1 MAHNFPFPY
10 LHMKF
15 PDGDLRASAAG
26 AISPGTDL
34 QASAGDP
41 WRFQPVA
48 AGAAVG
54 PAPAGARLELFGSAV
69 GHWHPRRNVLVPQ
82 GRVSTDALYPACD
95 SNTQKHLSL
104 SRPRKAQYSSRILPP
119 SAAAALAMN
128 APTSIA
134 NAVAI
139 DTRAACF
146 LAVSAICRNFCCES
160 FN

>member
-1 MAHNFPFPY
+1 GSRIHP
-10 LHMKF
+10 
-15 PDGDLRASAAG
+15 LRSHT
-26 AISPGTDL
+26 GT
-34 QASAGDP
+34 
-41 WRFQPVA
+41 R
-48 AGAAVG
+48 VG
-54 PAPAGARLELFGSAV
+54 YSCV
-69 GHWHPRRNVLVPQ
+69 GWLKRNVLVPQ
-82 GRVSTDALYPACD
+82 GGVLTDALSQPA
-95 SNTQKHLSL
+95 TATAQKHLSL
-104 SRPRKAQYSSRILPP
+104 SRPRKAQCSSRILPP